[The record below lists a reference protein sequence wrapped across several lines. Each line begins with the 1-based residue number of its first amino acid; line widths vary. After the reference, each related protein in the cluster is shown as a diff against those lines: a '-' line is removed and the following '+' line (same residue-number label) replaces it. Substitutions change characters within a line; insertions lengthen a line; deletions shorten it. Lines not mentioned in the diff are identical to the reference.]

1 MERKWNTQFNGVCHC
16 KQEHNCLV
24 ESEFYVPD
32 ERTSI
37 QDFVETFMKTG
48 QSPMEQN
55 FRGICQCDD
64 MPDVVDIYPSV
75 TESFNVAGRYDEKSA
90 EQGD

>member
-1 MERKWNTQFNGVCHC
+1 MERKWNTQFNGVYNG
-16 KQEHNCLV
+16 KQEHNCLA

-37 QDFVETFMKTG
+37 QDFVDTFMKTG
-48 QSPMEQN
+48 ESPIERN

-64 MPDVVDIYPSV
+64 MPAAVNIYPSV
-75 TESFNVAGRYDEKSA
+75 TESFNVGGRYDEHPA
-90 EQGD
+90 EKNG

>member
-1 MERKWNTQFNGVCHC
+1 METRWNIQFDGVCHR
-16 KQEHNCLV
+16 KQEHNCLA

-48 QSPMEQN
+48 QSPVEQN

-64 MPDVVDIYPSV
+64 MPEVVNIYPSV
-75 TESFNVAGRYDEKSA
+75 TESFNVGGRYDETSA
-90 EQGD
+90 EKGS